1 MSQKNLT
8 WLLILII
15 VLAIL
20 AAFFIYPKDL
30 GNKFRPWRLG
40 LDLVGGTRL
49 IYEIDISQAK
59 EADKSIVL
67 GGLRDVI
74 EKRVNLFG
82 VSEPVITTAKSGDTC
97 RLIVELAGV
106 KDVKKA
112 IEEVG
117 STPLL
122 DFREVIVPEEEKELE
137 KIIFIPTDL
146 TGRYI
151 KGAQLEFD
159 SITNQPAVGIQFDNE
174 GAKIFEQL
182 TERNIGNYLAIFL
195 DNGLMEMPVVREKIS
210 GGQAR
215 ITGKFTIEEAKKL
228 VERFNAGALTAPIN
242 LISQETVGASLGEES
257 LQKTLKAGL
266 IGIILILLF
275 MGFYYRRLGLGWF
288 SGIAFLIYILLTLA
302 VYKIFGTT
310 MTLAGIAGFI
320 LSIGMAVDA
329 NVLILEGIKEGFK
342 KGLNRVSSIDEGFK
356 KAWSSIR
363 DSNITS
369 IITCF
374 ILYNLTS
381 SFIKGFALTLLI
393 GVLVS
398 MFSAVFVTRT
408 ILRVFIKNPKTQV

>member
-82 VSEPVITTAKSGDTC
+82 VSEPVIRTAKSGDTY

-182 TERNIGNYLAIFL
+182 TERNIGKYLAIFL

-302 VYKIFGTT
+302 VYKIFGAT

-329 NVLILEGIKEGFK
+329 NILIFEGIKEGFK
-342 KGLNRVSSIDEGFK
+342 KGLNRISSIDEGFR

-369 IITCF
+369 IITCL

-381 SFIKGFALTLLI
+381 GFIKGFALTLLI

-408 ILRVFIKNPKTQV
+408 ILRAFIKK

>member
-82 VSEPVITTAKSGDTC
+82 VSEPVITTAKSGDTY

-182 TERNIGNYLAIFL
+182 TERNIGKYLAIFL
-195 DNGLMEMPVVREKIS
+195 DNGLIEMPVVKEKIS

-302 VYKIFGTT
+302 VYKIFGAT

-329 NVLILEGIKEGFK
+329 NILIFEGIKEGFK
-342 KGLNRVSSIDEGFK
+342 KGLNRISSIDEGFR

-369 IITCF
+369 IITCL

-381 SFIKGFALTLLI
+381 GFIKGFALTLLI

-398 MFSAVFVTRT
+398 MFSAIFVTRT
-408 ILRVFIKNPKTQV
+408 ILRVFVRK

>member
-82 VSEPVITTAKSGDTC
+82 VSEPVITTAKSGDTY

-182 TERNIGNYLAIFL
+182 TERNIGKYLAIFL
-195 DNGLMEMPVVREKIS
+195 DNGLIEMPVVKEKIS

-288 SGIAFLIYILLTLA
+288 SGIAFLIYIPLTLA
-302 VYKIFGTT
+302 VYKIFGAT

-329 NVLILEGIKEGFK
+329 NILIFEGIKEGFK
-342 KGLNRVSSIDEGFK
+342 KGLNRISSIDEGFR

-369 IITCF
+369 IITCL

-381 SFIKGFALTLLI
+381 GFIKGFALTLLI

-398 MFSAVFVTRT
+398 MFSAIFVTRT
-408 ILRVFIKNPKTQV
+408 ILRVFVRK

>member
-82 VSEPVITTAKSGDTC
+82 VSEPVITTAKSGDTY

-182 TERNIGNYLAIFL
+182 TERNIGKYLAIFL
-195 DNGLMEMPVVREKIS
+195 DNGLIEMPVVKEKIS

-302 VYKIFGTT
+302 VYKIFGAT

-329 NVLILEGIKEGFK
+329 NILIFEGIKEGFK
-342 KGLNRVSSIDEGFK
+342 KGLNRISSIDEGFR

-408 ILRVFIKNPKTQV
+408 ILRVFVRK

>member
-82 VSEPVITTAKSGDTC
+82 VSEPVITTAKSGDTY

-182 TERNIGNYLAIFL
+182 TERNIGKYLAIFL
-195 DNGLMEMPVVREKIS
+195 DNGLIEMPVVKEKIS

-215 ITGKFTIEEAKKL
+215 ITGRFTIEEAKKL

-302 VYKIFGTT
+302 VYKIFGAT

-329 NVLILEGIKEGFK
+329 NILIFEGIKEGFK
-342 KGLNRVSSIDEGFK
+342 KGLNRISSIDEGFR

-369 IITCF
+369 IITCL

-381 SFIKGFALTLLI
+381 GFIKGFALTLLI

-398 MFSAVFVTRT
+398 MFSAIFVTRT
-408 ILRVFIKNPKTQV
+408 ILRVFVRK

>member
-82 VSEPVITTAKSGDTC
+82 VSEPVITTAKSGDTY

-182 TERNIGNYLAIFL
+182 TERNIGKYLAIFL
-195 DNGLMEMPVVREKIS
+195 DNGLIEMPVVKEKIS

-302 VYKIFGTT
+302 VYKIFGAT

-329 NVLILEGIKEGFK
+329 NVLIFEGIKEGFK
-342 KGLNRVSSIDEGFK
+342 KGLNRISSIDEGFR

-369 IITCF
+369 IITCL

-381 SFIKGFALTLLI
+381 GFIKGFALTLLI

-398 MFSAVFVTRT
+398 MFSAIFVTRT
-408 ILRVFIKNPKTQV
+408 ILRVFVRK

>member
-82 VSEPVITTAKSGDTC
+82 VSEPVITTAKSGDTY

-182 TERNIGNYLAIFL
+182 TERNIGKYLAIFL
-195 DNGLMEMPVVREKIS
+195 DNGLIEMPVVREKIS

-288 SGIAFLIYILLTLA
+288 SGIAFLIYIPLTLA
-302 VYKIFGTT
+302 VYKIFGAT

-329 NVLILEGIKEGFK
+329 NVLIFEGIKEGFK
-342 KGLNRVSSIDEGFK
+342 KGLNRISSIDEGFR

-369 IITCF
+369 IITCL

-381 SFIKGFALTLLI
+381 GFIKGFALTLLI

-398 MFSAVFVTRT
+398 MFSAIFVTRT
-408 ILRVFIKNPKTQV
+408 ILRVFVRK

>member
-1 MSQKNLT
+1 MSRKKLT

-15 VLAIL
+15 ALATL

-49 IYEIDISQAK
+49 IYEIDMSQAK

-137 KIIFIPTDL
+137 KLIFIPTDL

-159 SITNQPAVGIQFDNE
+159 SVTKQPAVGIQFDNE

-242 LISQETVGASLGEES
+242 LISQETVGANLGGES

-288 SGIAFLIYILLTLA
+288 SGIAFLIYVPLTLA

-329 NVLILEGIKEGFK
+329 NVLIFEGIKEGFK
-342 KGLNRVSSIDEGFK
+342 KGLNRISSIDEGFR

-408 ILRVFIKNPKTQV
+408 ILRAFIKK